1 MTSIK
6 DINLEK
12 FTVAQIATAIS
23 AITGETV
30 SPKSFN
36 YKGKALDRLNALMT
50 ERGLSVG
57 EVLTAAGIEAVRKV
71 PATNWTPEGETI
83 SGLGIAPVSAPAKPE
98 RQPRD
103 SKQARLIAM
112 LKRPKGAS
120 IDEIVAAFGWQPHT
134 VRGAIAG
141 ALKKKL
147 GLAVA
152 SEKIASGGRVYRIV
166 D

>member
-36 YKGKALDRLNALMT
+36 YKGKALDRLKALMT
-50 ERGLSVG
+50 ERRLSVQA
-57 EVLTAAGIEAVRKV
+57 VLRAAGIEAI
-71 PATNWTPEGETI
+71 TPDGGTI
-83 SGLGIAPVSAPAKPE
+83 SGLGIAKTPSPAKPE
-98 RQPRD
+98 RKPRD
-103 SKQARLIAM
+103 SKQAQLIAM
-112 LKRPKGAS
+112 LKRPGGAS
-120 IDEIVAAFGWQPHT
+120 IDEIVSAFDWLPHT
-134 VRGAIAG
+134 ARGVIAG

-152 SEKIASGGRVYRIV
+152 SEKIASGGRVYKIAG
-166 D
+166 

>member
-12 FTVAQIATAIS
+12 FTVAQIAAAIS
-23 AITGETV
+23 AISGETV

-57 EVLTAAGIEAVRKV
+57 EVLTAAGVEAV
-71 PATNWTPEGETI
+71 TSEGETI
-83 SGLGIAPVSAPAKPE
+83 SGLGIAPAPPPTKPV
-98 RQPRD
+98 RKPRD
-103 SKQARLIAM
+103 SKQAQLIAI
-112 LKRPKGAS
+112 LKRPQGAS

-152 SEKIASGGRVYRIV
+152 SEKIASGGRVYKIAG
-166 D
+166 